1 MAVQQIDSYFAED
14 LSSIEQFELTA
25 GDDVD
30 ASAIAEMFDRF
41 LTPNW
46 EEYLSLDVGTSR
58 VKAPT
63 RCCST
68 HEHLQAEQLTEE
80 LMKSTID
87 LALATLE
94 AAESALFAKLM
105 LE

>member
-14 LSSIEQFELTA
+14 LSSIEFALA
-25 GDDVD
+25 RGCDPD
-30 ASAIAEMFDRF
+30 ASAIEEMFERF

-46 EEYLSLDVGTSR
+46 EEFSLNVGTARVEASPCCCSLD
-58 VKAPT
+58 
-63 RCCST
+63 
-68 HEHLQAEQLTEE
+68 EHLQAEQLTEE

-94 AAESALFAKLM
+94 AAEIALFAKLV
-105 LE
+105 E